1 MNVDESFAESE
12 DRLMATDDDD
22 GWEQAAGA
30 AISEPSCYCNKVKDM
45 IPGKDERD
53 SPGKSPQV
61 TEE

>member
-45 IPGKDERD
+45 IPGKDERETVQE
-53 SPGKSPQV
+53 SHLR
-61 TEE
+61 